1 MEEAKFK
8 PAAAGIAGSSP
19 PAMTLERQSSYL
31 DSPQRLAGKRAHR
44 QQPFIIGVAGGT
56 ASGKTTVCDLIIQ
69 RLQEQSVVML
79 AQVAATL
86 PACRA
91 AALRSVGV
99 IVLPGPS
106 SARHPHGGCAWPLRC
121 ACRTPSTGT

>member
-8 PAAAGIAGSSP
+8 PAAGSGFSP
-19 PAMTLERQSSYL
+19 PPALERQSSYL
-31 DSPQRLAGKRAHR
+31 DSPLRLAGKRAHR

-79 AQVAATL
+79 AQVAQPATPL
-86 PACRA
+86 ACLAA
-91 AALRSVGV
+91 AALG
-99 IVLPGPS
+99 L
-106 SARHPHGGCAWPLRC
+106 
-121 ACRTPSTGT
+121 